1 MEFIV
6 LGGILFWIITALL
19 LAGVFTSIYQDK
31 GSWAT
36 GSLVFYFIVMLLF
49 GQFNMIGFISA
60 NPIIL
65 LIVLASYFIA
75 GVFWTFMKWKF
86 YVSDE
91 RRKFDDHK
99 EEWLENQG
107 ISDGK
112 ITDGL
117 KASWTEEAKRY
128 ACNCSE
134 SPVNSTF
141 IHELKT
147 GTQIV
152 NSIKPRVRRNK
163 SKIIFWLTYWPFSL
177 VYALLYDATVAAWN
191 YIYHGIGKRLQ
202 KISDNKFQDI
212 DADFDMSN
220 EK

>member
-19 LAGVFTSIYQDK
+19 LAGVFTSIYQDN

-36 GSLVFYFIVMLLF
+36 GSLVFYFVIMLVF

-75 GVFWTFMKWKF
+75 GIFWTFMKWRF

-112 ITDGL
+112 ITDDL
-117 KASWTEEAKRY
+117 KARWTDEARNY

-134 SPVNSTF
+134 SPINNTF
-141 IHELKT
+141 KNELKT

-212 DADFDMSN
+212 DADFDISN